1 MAMAA
6 KWHRLGPFT
15 VFDLET
21 TGLSP
26 SRDRIVEIGAVRVEV
41 DGTLR
46 RFETL
51 VNPAVPIPPAVTQV
65 HGITNEMVKDAPK
78 FSDAA
83 YQFLDF
89 IRGSKLVAH
98 NARFDLGFL
107 QESLARTGL
116 PLIKGGAFDSIVLI
130 RRAYPNLPS
139 YRLQALRTTLD
150 LPDDYPGTA
159 HRAGFDAEMTMAA
172 FSMAM
177 KRLYELYPEPD
188 AAL

>member
-1 MAMAA
+1 MA
-6 KWHRLGPFT
+6 KQWHRMGPFT

-26 SRDRIVEIGAVRVEV
+26 KRDRIVEIGAVRVDI
-41 DGTLR
+41 DGTIS

-51 VNPAVPIPPAVTQV
+51 VNPAVPIPYQVSQV

-83 YQFLDF
+83 YRFLDF

-98 NARFDLGFL
+98 NARFDLGFM

-116 PLIKGGAFDSIVLI
+116 PLIKGGAFDSVVLI
-130 RRAYPNLPS
+130 RKAYPGLTS
-139 YRLQALRTTLD
+139 YRLQALRTTLG
-150 LPDDYPGTA
+150 LPDDYPGEA

-177 KRLYELYPEPD
+177 TRLYELYPEPD